1 MKLVITLLSF
11 LVLDSF
17 YLGYMS
23 DYYKKLIYD
32 IQKSPMKLK
41 LLPTIGAYI
50 IIMFSWYYFIYKH
63 ITHKTKYKNIID
75 SAILGF
81 CMYSLFDLTNH
92 AILKNWDIKTVVI
105 DSLWG
110 MILYTIPTTI
120 YLIST

>member
-1 MKLVITLLSF
+1 MKLIISLLSF

-23 DYYKKLIYD
+23 DYYQKIIRD
-32 IQKSPMKLK
+32 IQKSNMKLK
-41 LLPTIGAYI
+41 LMPTIGAYI
-50 IIMFSWYYFIYKH
+50 VILFSWYYFIYKN
-63 ITHKTKYKNIID
+63 IKTQTKIKNCID

-92 AILKNWDIKTVVI
+92 AIFENWDIKTVII

-110 MILYTIPTTI
+110 MILYTIPTII
-120 YLIST
+120 Y

>member
-1 MKLVITLLSF
+1 MKLIVSLLSF

-23 DYYKKLIYD
+23 DYYQKLILD
-32 IQKSPMKLK
+32 IQKSNMKLK
-41 LLPTIGAYI
+41 RIPTIGAYI
-50 IIMFSWYYFIYKH
+50 VILSSWYYFIYTNLNKQTA
-63 ITHKTKYKNIID
+63 IKNIVD

-92 AILKNWDIKTVVI
+92 AIFENWDIKTVII

-110 MILYTIPTTI
+110 MILYTIPTII

>member
-1 MKLVITLLSF
+1 MKLILSLMSF

-23 DYYKKLIYD
+23 DYYSKLIYD
-32 IQKSPMKLK
+32 IQKSNMKLK
-41 LLPTIGAYI
+41 LVPTIGAYI
-50 IIMFSWYYFIYKH
+50 IIMFSWYYFIYKNL
-63 ITHKTKYKNIID
+63 TSKTKYKSIMD

-81 CMYSLFDLTNH
+81 CMYSLFDLTNN
-92 AILKNWDIKTVVI
+92 AIFENWDIKTVII

-110 MILYTIPTTI
+110 MILYTIPTTL

>member
-1 MKLVITLLSF
+1 MRLVVSLMSF

-41 LLPTIGAYI
+41 LAPTLGVYI
-50 IIMFSWYYFIYKH
+50 IIMFSWYYFIYKN
-63 ITHKTKYKNIID
+63 ITPNTNYKSIMD

>member
-1 MKLVITLLSF
+1 MRLVVSLMSF

-23 DYYKKLIYD
+23 DYYKKLISD

-41 LLPTIGAYI
+41 LLPTIGVYI
-50 IIMFSWYYFIYKH
+50 IIMFSWYYFIYKN
-63 ITHKTKYKNIID
+63 ITPKTNYKSIMD